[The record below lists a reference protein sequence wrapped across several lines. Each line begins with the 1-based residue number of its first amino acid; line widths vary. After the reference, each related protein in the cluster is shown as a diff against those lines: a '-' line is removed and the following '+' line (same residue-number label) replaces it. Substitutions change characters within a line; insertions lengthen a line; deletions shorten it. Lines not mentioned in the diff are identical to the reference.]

1 MGGHVQMERTIL
13 RQVPIEEQQG
23 VGESLTLR
31 DIWKIKENLKIW
43 SQNFGKQQKHM
54 LAGGGQ
60 IEWFMWVWSC
70 SDRKHSMKTSSD
82 RKTQNFEMNLQHCAI

>member
-31 DIWKIKENLKIW
+31 DIWKIRENLKIW
-43 SQNFGKQQKHM
+43 SQNFDKQQKHVP
-54 LAGGGQ
+54 AGGN
-60 IEWFMWVWSC
+60 
-70 SDRKHSMKTSSD
+70 KSSGLCGCGHVQ
-82 RKTQNFEMNLQHCAI
+82 TESTV